1 MTPKESVSQLIKNV
15 VKPAFKSAGF
25 RIDGNTFR
33 KEENGLVKVFN
44 IQNSQFNTAYS
55 AAFYFNA
62 GLHFPLTYGW
72 RYSWPLPARP
82 MESDCQYRFRTDAL
96 TGHYRAYNIEEGTD
110 LNQFGKLVKFEIDAV
125 IQWFASIVKLEDCLV
140 AQKQVYPP
148 GQTCTYDVALTY
160 AELGDF
166 TKANEVFQ
174 VFAIQ
179 PIGNPAERVKMNSEA
194 KRRGI
199 DV

>member
-1 MTPKESVSQLIKNV
+1 MTPKEFVNQLVKTII
-15 VKPAFKSAGF
+15 KPAFKSAEF

-44 IQNSQFNTAYS
+44 VQNSQFNTVHS
-55 AAFYFNA
+55 AAFYLNA
-62 GLHFPLTYGW
+62 GLYFPLTYGW
-72 RYSWPLPARP
+72 RYNWPLPARP
-82 MESDCQYRFRTDAL
+82 KESDCQYRFRTDAL
-96 TGHYRAYNIEEGTD
+96 TGHHRAYNIEEGAD
-110 LNQFGKLVKFEIDAV
+110 LNQFEKLVKSEVDAV
-125 IQWFASIVKLEDCLV
+125 IQWFASIVELEDCLA

-148 GQTCTYDVALTY
+148 GQTCTHDVALTY

-166 TKANEVFQ
+166 AKANEVFQ

-179 PIGNPAERVKMNSEA
+179 SIGIPAERVKMDAEA